1 MTQSAST
8 GSAPLIVDRVVLTG
22 ADGKAH
28 LLVTPQ
34 ELERAVCVWLKVM
47 PAHLWRPY
55 QRMLEIEQKRRREGD
70 TVDPRNILA
79 AYIAGQ
85 FRRAR
90 WEVSHPQPGGFTPN
104 AVQATSPTD

>member
-1 MTQSAST
+1 MTESAST

-47 PAHLWRPY
+47 PPHLWRPY
-55 QRMLEIEQKRRREGD
+55 QRMLEIDQKRRREGD

-85 FRRAR
+85 FMRAR
-90 WEVSHPQPGGFTPN
+90 WDVSHPLPPTLTPN
-104 AVQATSPTD
+104 TMQKPPPRD